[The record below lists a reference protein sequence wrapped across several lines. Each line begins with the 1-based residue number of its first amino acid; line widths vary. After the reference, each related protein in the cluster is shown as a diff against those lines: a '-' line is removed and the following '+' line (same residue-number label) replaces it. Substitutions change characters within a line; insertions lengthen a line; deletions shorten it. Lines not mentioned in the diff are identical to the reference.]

1 MFRNIFHAW
10 TDAFR
15 YIFNWRKSASRKQ
28 FWLAQL
34 ILLPI
39 AVIFALIKWFSW
51 GHSGLLVA
59 LAMLIITTFF
69 AANCLASL
77 GLVARRL
84 RDVGFSLNAVI
95 LFFCAMYLVRLF
107 SGIVFAVIF
116 VLELIILMLPTD
128 KLRVA
133 PQSIWTV
140 ICEPR
145 DGHK

>member
-1 MFRNIFHAW
+1 MLRNIFHAW

-15 YIFNWRKSASRKQ
+15 YIFNWRNPASRKQ

-39 AVIFALIKWFSW
+39 AIVFAIIKWFSW
-51 GHSGLLVA
+51 GHSSLLIT
-59 LAMLIITTFF
+59 LAMLIITVFF

-77 GLVARRL
+77 SLIARRL

-95 LFFCAMYLVRLF
+95 LFLCAMYLVWLF
-107 SGIVFAVIF
+107 SGIVFAIIF
-116 VLELIILMLPTD
+116 VLELIVLMLPTD
-128 KLRVA
+128 KFRVTS
-133 PQSIWTV
+133 QSIWTV

-145 DGHK
+145 DSHK

>member
-1 MFRNIFHAW
+1 MFQNIFHVW

-15 YIFNWRKSASRKQ
+15 YILNWRNPVSRKK
-28 FWLAQL
+28 FWYTQL

-39 AVIFALIKWFSW
+39 AIVFAIIKWFSW
-51 GHSGLLVA
+51 GHSSLLITV
-59 LAMLIITTFF
+59 AMLIITVFF

-77 GLVARRL
+77 SLVARRL

-107 SGIVFAVIF
+107 SGVVFTVIF
-116 VLELIILMLPTD
+116 ILELVVLMFPTN
-128 KLRVA
+128 KFRVA

-145 DGHK
+145 DSHK